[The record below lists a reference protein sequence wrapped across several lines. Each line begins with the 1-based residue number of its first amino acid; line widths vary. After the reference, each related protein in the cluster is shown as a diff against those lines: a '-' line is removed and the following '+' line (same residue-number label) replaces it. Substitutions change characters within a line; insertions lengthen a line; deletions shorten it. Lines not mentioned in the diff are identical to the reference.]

1 MTKSDGLTDL
11 GFSGILA
18 PSSKW
23 NHIKPWNRH
32 GLILL
37 TAGFAYILIGIAFML
52 SEETPIRRENLR
64 HMLSLMPFDWWCVG
78 FVIVGVLSILSSR
91 WPSKPRTLGYSA
103 LTGWTVLWSGLY
115 IFGGL
120 SDPLHWGYVAIG
132 LGWGML
138 GFLWWA
144 VSGLISPPSERG
156 SRGSC
161 ASPYRHCARSYNSG
175 LGCDLD
181 TTTSIESQPKFLDR
195 SLPFGHGEG
204 SIRASSDIRH
214 RDDHTSEPD
223 DRRTT

>member
-11 GFSGILA
+11 GLGNLLA
-18 PSSKW
+18 PSPKW

-52 SEETPIRRENLR
+52 SEETPTRRENLH

-78 FVIVGVLSILSSR
+78 FVIVGVLSVLSSR
-91 WPSKPRTLGYSA
+91 WPSKPRTLGYGA
-103 LTGWTVLWSGLY
+103 LTGWTVLWSGFY

-120 SDPLHWGYVAIG
+120 SDPLNWGYVATG
-132 LGWGML
+132 LGWAML

-144 VSGLISPPSERG
+144 VSGLICPPSERG
-156 SRGSC
+156 SHGSS
-161 ASPYRHCARSYNSG
+161 ASPYRHCARSPDSSV
-175 LGCDLD
+175 GCNLD
-181 TTTSIESQPKFLDR
+181 TTSSVESQPTFIDR

-204 SIRASSDIRH
+204 SIRASSDVRYGDH
-214 RDDHTSEPD
+214 HTSEPD
-223 DRRTT
+223 DRRTE